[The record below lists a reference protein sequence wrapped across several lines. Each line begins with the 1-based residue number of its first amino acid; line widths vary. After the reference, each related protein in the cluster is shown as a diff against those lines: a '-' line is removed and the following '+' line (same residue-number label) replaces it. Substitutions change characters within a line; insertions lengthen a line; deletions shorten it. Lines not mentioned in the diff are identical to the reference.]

1 MDTRIEIFKDELWQP
16 LRLTEDAAI
25 KYNAVINKV
34 GKVAT
39 REISHTNTFSL
50 PYVHQNLQALG
61 LNLFNPLDLAK
72 AMNAKYIAK
81 YYVEGK
87 LLQSGFLV
95 INNTN
100 DGVIKVNFIDES
112 LSITARWGSTSF
124 RELLQDDLIEFSAD
138 YATAI
143 SEMRNYNMTKL
154 AQLTP
159 LPQIGT
165 RGYNLCLFPN
175 NLNTIGDKFQIDA
188 NDLRQDDVFNPYQ
201 SRPIFNVKSLF
212 DLATTSYGYTPE
224 YDPSV
229 DWYLL
234 ERTYIVNNGQG
245 ENGVENNGFETTF
258 HPTTNRSEPWLNS
271 YSPFFTSWTLQTMF
285 TYSSTASLKPN
296 DIPHW
301 VEPLIYIGG
310 SVGDQGPWM
319 DKYTVFVP
327 DTSSG
332 NVGTLL
338 FKGNYNQ
345 TYGGIERF
353 FFISLWKN
361 ATPGGDMIYEIFD
374 ESTASAFITKGTDYQ
389 IDVTLNKSFFDTVP
403 AGAGALIGVM
413 FSYGKD
419 GITRFEG
426 NITNMSVDETY
437 LPEGVVAFDKYG
449 QFLPDVVDLAY
460 NAPSDSIKNLISGV
474 MHKEGILMDIN
485 NSTKVVKFFNY
496 GEYEQQREDGNY
508 LDWSKYLLKYDAFK
522 HNTDYGSQ
530 YAKKN
535 RIGLTSPY
543 KGNFFD
549 IALDNQGLDSK
560 YKDFKENYVSLYKDV
575 SNVVEVNNTITP
587 YFEYTNEGLGL
598 VEYDGTLGTLEQE
611 RADGTSHGFF
621 TGLAQLANVNYAR
634 IPDGVKW
641 WYELVDEAI
650 RVEAK
655 FLLPVDVIKQLDLS
669 QPVYIDELGGFYIP
683 EEIKE
688 YVDGSRPVA
697 VKLIKLLEDFR
708 GLIEYAAN
716 ATPQITLSTSSV
728 QPTAPTTTYGMS
740 AIVSFIDYTP
750 ANNSTIVF
758 TKLTG
763 SGGSPVTPTNAY
775 TSTVSPVS
783 PYINLQTLIT
793 SSDPITAS
801 EQGYYSVVVTDSVE
815 GISSNTTEV
824 YFGPTPGAA
833 AISWSLVGDAT
844 NSIVD
849 EIDYEYLNHSP
860 TSATLYWRQVNFL
873 TQEWL
878 GPQRSMTFPTTPL
891 SGTVTG
897 INWGSTP
904 TGSLKV
910 FKIWLQ
916 TDQAL
921 SYGDNNPYEMGWF
934 VSLLT

>member
-16 LRLTEDAAI
+16 LRLAENAAI

-61 LNLFNPLDLAK
+61 INVFNPLDLAK
-72 AMNAKYIAK
+72 AMNAKYIAN

-95 INNTN
+95 INNTSN
-100 DGVIKVNFIDES
+100 GIIKVNFIDES
-112 LSITARWGSTSF
+112 LSLTAKWGSTSLK
-124 RELLQDDLIEFSAD
+124 ELLQDDLIEFPAD

-175 NLNTIGDKFQIDA
+175 NLNTIGDKFQIDT
-188 NDLRQDDVFNPYQ
+188 NELRQDNVFNPYQ

-229 DWYLL
+229 NWDLL
-234 ERTYIVNNGQG
+234 ETTYIVNKAQGQ
-245 ENGVENNGFETTF
+245 NGVENNGFETTI
-258 HPTTNRSEPWLNS
+258 HPTTNRNTPFYQFYNS
-271 YSPFFTSWTLQTMF
+271 FFSDFHVQTLF
-285 TYSSTASLKPN
+285 TFPSTVALKPN
-296 DIPHW
+296 DIPNW
-301 VEPLIYIGG
+301 VDPLIYIGTG
-310 SVGDQGPWM
+310 PVPWM

-332 NVGTLL
+332 NVGTML
-338 FKGNYNQ
+338 FKGNFNN
-345 TYGGIERF
+345 TIGGVVNYS
-353 FFISLWKN
+353 FISIWKN
-361 ATPGGDMIYEIFD
+361 ATPGGDIVSELFND
-374 ESTASAFITKGTDYQ
+374 TTASSFITQGTNYQ
-389 IDVTLNKSFFDTVP
+389 IDYTLDKSFFDTVP
-403 AGAGALIGVM
+403 TGAGELIGVM
-413 FSYGKD
+413 FHYGRNGMQYLD
-419 GITRFEG
+419 GD
-426 NITNMSVDETY
+426 ITNMSVEESI

-449 QFLPDVVDLAY
+449 QFLPDTVDLAY
-460 NAPSDSIKNLISGV
+460 NAPDESIKKLISGV
-474 MHKEGILMDIN
+474 MHKEGILMNIN

-496 GEYEQQREDGNY
+496 GEYEQQREDGTH
-508 LDWSKYLLKYDAFK
+508 LDWSKYLLKYSGFS

-535 RIGLTSPY
+535 RIGLTNPY
-543 KGNFFD
+543 QGNFFD

-560 YKDFKENYVSLYKDV
+560 YKDFKQNYVSAFQDV
-575 SNVVEVNNTITP
+575 SNVVQVGNTTTP

-598 VEYDGTLGTLEQE
+598 VEYDGALGTLEQE
-611 RADGTSHGFF
+611 RADGTSHGTF
-621 TGLAQLANVNYAR
+621 TGLSKLANVNYAR

-650 RVEAK
+650 RVDAK
-655 FLLPVDVIKQLDLS
+655 FLLPVDVIRQLDLS
-669 QPVYIDELGGFYIP
+669 QPIYVEELGGFYIP

-688 YVDGSRPVA
+688 YVDGSKPVT

-708 GLIEYAAN
+708 GLIEYANN
-716 ATPQITLSTSSV
+716 ATAQITLTTSSV
-728 QPTAPTTTYGMS
+728 QPTAPTTTHAML
-740 AIVSFIDYTP
+740 ATVSFIDYTP
-750 ANNSTIVF
+750 ANDSTIVF

-763 SGGSPVTPTNAY
+763 SGGTATA
-775 TSTVSPVS
+775 TTITRTVSAIS
-783 PYINLQTLIT
+783 PYVNLQTTIT

-824 YFGPTPGAA
+824 YFGPTPGPA
-833 AISWSLVGDAT
+833 AISWSLQGDAT
-844 NSIVD
+844 TSTVD
-849 EIDYEYLNHSP
+849 EIDYEYLNHTP
-860 TSATLYWRQVNFL
+860 TSATLYWRQQNLL
-873 TQEWL
+873 TGEWL
-878 GPQRSMTFPTTPL
+878 TEERSMTFPTTPL

-897 INWGSTP
+897 INWGT
-904 TGSLKV
+904 TATNSLQF
-910 FKIWLQ
+910 FKIWLE

-921 SYGDNNPYEMGWF
+921 SYGDNNPNELGWF
-934 VSLLT
+934 VAI

>member
-16 LRLTEDAAI
+16 LRLAESAAI

-34 GKVAT
+34 GRVAT

-50 PYVHQNLQALG
+50 PYIHQNLQALG
-61 LNLFNPLDLAK
+61 INVFNPLDLAK
-72 AMNAKYIAK
+72 AMNAKYIAN

-95 INNTN
+95 INNTSN
-100 DGVIKVNFIDES
+100 GVIKVNFIDEGLS
-112 LSITARWGSTSF
+112 LTARWGSTSF
-124 RELLQDDLIEFSAD
+124 KELLQNDLIEFPAD

-143 SEMRNYNMTKL
+143 SEMRNYDMTKL

-175 NLNTIGDKFQIDA
+175 NLNTIGDKFQMDT
-188 NDLRQDDVFNPYQ
+188 NELRQDNVFNPYQ

-229 DWYLL
+229 NWDLL
-234 ERTYIVNNGQG
+234 ETTYIVNKAQGQ
-245 ENGVENNGFETTF
+245 NGVENNGFETTI
-258 HPTTNRSEPWLNS
+258 HPTTSRNTPFLQV
-271 YSPFFTSWTLQTMF
+271 YSPFFNTFHVQTLF
-285 TYSSTASLKPN
+285 TFPSTVGLKPN

-301 VEPLIYIGG
+301 VDPLVYIGTG
-310 SVGDQGPWM
+310 SVPWM
-319 DKYTVFVP
+319 NKYTVFVP

-332 NVGTLL
+332 NVGTML
-338 FKGNYNQ
+338 FKGNFNN
-345 TYGGIERF
+345 TIGGIVNYA
-353 FFISLWKN
+353 FISIWKN
-361 ATPGGDMIYEIFD
+361 ATPGGDIVSELFD
-374 ESTASAFITKGTDYQ
+374 DTTASAFITQGTDYQ
-389 IDVTLNKSFFDTVP
+389 IDYTLDKSFFDTVP
-403 AGAGALIGVM
+403 AGAGELIGVM
-413 FSYGKD
+413 FHYGRNGMQYLD
-419 GITRFEG
+419 GD
-426 NITNMSVDETY
+426 ITNMSVEESI
-437 LPEGVVAFDKYG
+437 LPEGVVAFDEYG
-449 QFLPDVVDLAY
+449 QFLPDTVDLAY
-460 NAPSDSIKNLISGV
+460 NAPDQSIKNLISGV
-474 MHKEGILMDIN
+474 MHKEGILMSID
-485 NSTKVVKFFNY
+485 NSIKVVKFFNY

-508 LDWSKYLLKYDAFK
+508 SDWSKYLLKYNGFK

-560 YKDFKENYVSLYKDV
+560 YKDFKENYVSAYQDV
-575 SNVVEVNNTITP
+575 SNVVQVENPTTP

-598 VEYDGTLGTLEQE
+598 VEYDGALGTLEQE
-611 RADGTSHGFF
+611 RANGTSHGTF
-621 TGLAQLANVNYAR
+621 TGLAKLANVNYAR

-650 RVEAK
+650 RVDAK

-669 QPVYIDELGGFYIP
+669 RPIYIDELGGFYIP

-688 YVDGSRPVA
+688 YVDGSKPVT

-716 ATPQITLSTSSV
+716 ATPQITLTTSSV
-728 QPTAPTTTYGMS
+728 QPTAPTTTHAML
-740 AIVSFIDYTP
+740 ATVSLVDYTP
-750 ANNSTIVF
+750 ANDSTIVF

-763 SGGSPVTPTNAY
+763 SGGSPTAT
-775 TSTVSPVS
+775 TITRTVSAIS
-783 PYINLQTLIT
+783 PYVNLQTTIT

-815 GISSNTTEV
+815 GISSNTAEV
-824 YFGPTPGAA
+824 YFGPTPGSA
-833 AISWSLVGDAT
+833 AISWSLDGDAT
-844 NSIVD
+844 VTTVD
-849 EIDYEYLNHSP
+849 TIDYEYLNHTP
-860 TSATLYWRQVNFL
+860 TSATLHWRQQNLL
-873 TQEWL
+873 TGEWL
-878 GPQRSMTFPTTPL
+878 TEERSMTFPTTPL

-897 INWGSTP
+897 INWGT
-904 TGSLKV
+904 TATNSLQY
-910 FKIWLQ
+910 FKIWLE

-921 SYGDNNPYEMGWF
+921 SYGDNNPNEFGWF
-934 VSLLT
+934 VAI